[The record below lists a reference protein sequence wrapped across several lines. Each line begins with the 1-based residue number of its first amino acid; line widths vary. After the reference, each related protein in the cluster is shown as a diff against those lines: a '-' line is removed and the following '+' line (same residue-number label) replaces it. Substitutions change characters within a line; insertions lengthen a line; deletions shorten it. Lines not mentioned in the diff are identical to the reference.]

1 MTPKEKT
8 GRYKY
13 IRYIICYGV
22 LSLLFLIF
30 FLWNINAG
38 SVDLSVKEIAEILF
52 FHSGD
57 EMEYGIVWK
66 IRLPRIIAAAVLG
79 GALALA
85 GFLMQIF
92 FRNPIAGPF
101 VLGISSGAKMT
112 VALTMIFLLK
122 RGLESSSWVLIL
134 SAFAGSLITM
144 FFVLMISGKV
154 GTSSLLV
161 VCGVMVGYICSAITD
176 FIVTFADDADI
187 VNLHNWSMGSFSGIS
202 MDGVKISSLVVT
214 AAFLGSMLLSKAM
227 GAYQLGE
234 VYARNM
240 GVNIRRFRIEL
251 ILLSSILS
259 ATVTAFAG
267 PVSFVGIA
275 VPHVIRQLFKT
286 AKPIIVIPGCFLGGA
301 VFCLFSD
308 LLARTLFSPTEL
320 SISSVTAVFGAP
332 VVIAMMIKRVKR

>member
-22 LSLLFLIF
+22 LSLLFSDL

-66 IRLPRIIAAAVLG
+66 IRLPRLSPPRCWAAL
-79 GALALA
+79 LALA

-92 FRNPIAGPF
+92 SRNPIAGPF

-134 SAFAGSLITM
+134 SAFAGS
-144 FFVLMISGKV
+144 
-154 GTSSLLV
+154 
-161 VCGVMVGYICSAITD
+161 
-176 FIVTFADDADI
+176 
-187 VNLHNWSMGSFSGIS
+187 
-202 MDGVKISSLVVT
+202 
-214 AAFLGSMLLSKAM
+214 
-227 GAYQLGE
+227 
-234 VYARNM
+234 
-240 GVNIRRFRIEL
+240 
-251 ILLSSILS
+251 
-259 ATVTAFAG
+259 
-267 PVSFVGIA
+267 
-275 VPHVIRQLFKT
+275 
-286 AKPIIVIPGCFLGGA
+286 
-301 VFCLFSD
+301 
-308 LLARTLFSPTEL
+308 
-320 SISSVTAVFGAP
+320 
-332 VVIAMMIKRVKR
+332 

>member
-122 RGLESSSWVLIL
+122 RGLPKNVPLIFYCERGSVSMVAAREMAEKGYRAKSLTGGIHSW
-134 SAFAGSLITM
+134 
-144 FFVLMISGKV
+144 
-154 GTSSLLV
+154 
-161 VCGVMVGYICSAITD
+161 
-176 FIVTFADDADI
+176 
-187 VNLHNWSMGSFSGIS
+187 HRR
-202 MDGVKISSLVVT
+202 
-214 AAFLGSMLLSKAM
+214 LG
-227 GAYQLGE
+227 
-234 VYARNM
+234 
-240 GVNIRRFRIEL
+240 
-251 ILLSSILS
+251 
-259 ATVTAFAG
+259 
-267 PVSFVGIA
+267 
-275 VPHVIRQLFKT
+275 
-286 AKPIIVIPGCFLGGA
+286 
-301 VFCLFSD
+301 
-308 LLARTLFSPTEL
+308 
-320 SISSVTAVFGAP
+320 
-332 VVIAMMIKRVKR
+332 

>member
-101 VLGISSGAKMT
+101 VLGIS
-112 VALTMIFLLK
+112 
-122 RGLESSSWVLIL
+122 
-134 SAFAGSLITM
+134 
-144 FFVLMISGKV
+144 
-154 GTSSLLV
+154 
-161 VCGVMVGYICSAITD
+161 
-176 FIVTFADDADI
+176 FIV
-187 VNLHNWSMGSFSGIS
+187 
-202 MDGVKISSLVVT
+202 
-214 AAFLGSMLLSKAM
+214 
-227 GAYQLGE
+227 GAHF
-234 VYARNM
+234 
-240 GVNIRRFRIEL
+240 IRVCRF
-251 ILLSSILS
+251 
-259 ATVTAFAG
+259 
-267 PVSFVGIA
+267 PDYD
-275 VPHVIRQLFKT
+275 
-286 AKPIIVIPGCFLGGA
+286 
-301 VFCLFSD
+301 VFCTNDFRKGGNVVSAGGLRRYGGIYLFCD
-308 LLARTLFSPTEL
+308 HRFYRD
-320 SISSVTAVFGAP
+320 F
-332 VVIAMMIKRVKR
+332 R